1 MYVTSLDL
9 LDYSMKLVIFMKV
22 RIYKIDILSL

>member
-22 RIYKIDILSL
+22 QIYKSDILSL